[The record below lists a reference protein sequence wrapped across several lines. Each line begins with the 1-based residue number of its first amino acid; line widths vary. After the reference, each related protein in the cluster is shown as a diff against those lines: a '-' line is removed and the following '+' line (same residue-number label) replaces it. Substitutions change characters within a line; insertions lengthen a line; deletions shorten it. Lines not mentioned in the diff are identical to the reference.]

1 MTAEGRT
8 QKSASSLNSFILS
21 AAPAICLAMISSE
34 LLLEAYCRGIFP
46 MGLEN
51 GEIGWFSPDPRGI
64 LPLEGFHIPHGLRR
78 TLARNRFEIRINV
91 QFEKVMRACGGRKET
106 WISDEIL
113 ASYMRLHQLGYAH
126 SVEAWS
132 EKGLAGGL
140 YGVSIGG
147 AFFGESMFHHE
158 TDASKVALAG
168 LVARLKARGFTLLDI
183 QWVTPHLQTF
193 GAINVS
199 KKEYLRLLRPAVS
212 KPCRFL

>member
-1 MTAEGRT
+1 
-8 QKSASSLNSFILS
+8 
-21 AAPAICLAMISSE
+21 MISSE

-78 TLARNRFEIRINV
+78 TLAKNRFEIRIDE
-91 QFEKVMRACGGRKET
+91 QFEKVMRACGGREET

-113 ASYMRLHQLGYAH
+113 ASYIRLHKMGYAH

-132 EKGLAGGL
+132 ENGLAGGL

-147 AFFGESMFHHE
+147 AFFGESMFHYE
-158 TDASKVALAG
+158 TDASKVALAS
-168 LVARLKARGFTLLDI
+168 LVTRLKARGFTLLDI

-193 GAINVS
+193 GAINIS

-212 KPCRFL
+212 KSCRFV